1 MIDENK
7 FDYET
12 YIQEHLREI
21 DDLDERKFAKKLLLE
36 SLEKIFSWTEKKYDE
51 LQQRV
56 YNELKMTWEKF
67 GIYTTVID
75 KKNYDALNNFWF
87 PMCEEDIHIAVCQ
100 TNTVIYLMADDEACR
115 QFFCQETI
123 MGIEQESGK
132 EICFKIEKAQ
142 KYQKQISKL
151 HKLFLNN
158 HIPWQTIHMGHLERF
173 FEVCPIEEIASDT
186 HITFQWGEW
195 DKYIKTEKIPL
206 WNVQKTSLHSREF
219 RLPCI
224 DEIVYEHIFHLKDRK
239 AGQDGYL
246 VETEEDIL
254 SVRYE
259 ENKLL
264 LKTEKESVDN
274 VVIYRLHQSGRMAS
288 YGYQYPVLT
297 NRKEDSF
304 SARYLN
310 EVGNFIQTPMELRR
324 KIEEM
329 SGNYEIRVM
338 NYEIIDC
345 VDEKTISGDMNEL
358 FDMEIFPDDRRK
370 ILLFYIERDREKED
384 YLYHS
389 QIRYI
394 LSQLQM
400 EFLEYRCMGKFV

>member
-132 EICFKIEKAQ
+132 E
-142 KYQKQISKL
+142 
-151 HKLFLNN
+151 N
-158 HIPWQTIHMGHLERF
+158 G
-173 FEVCPIEEIASDT
+173 
-186 HITFQWGEW
+186 
-195 DKYIKTEKIPL
+195 
-206 WNVQKTSLHSREF
+206 TS
-219 RLPCI
+219 I
-224 DEIVYEHIFHLKDRK
+224 
-239 AGQDGYL
+239 
-246 VETEEDIL
+246 
-254 SVRYE
+254 
-259 ENKLL
+259 
-264 LKTEKESVDN
+264 
-274 VVIYRLHQSGRMAS
+274 
-288 YGYQYPVLT
+288 
-297 NRKEDSF
+297 
-304 SARYLN
+304 
-310 EVGNFIQTPMELRR
+310 
-324 KIEEM
+324 
-329 SGNYEIRVM
+329 
-338 NYEIIDC
+338 
-345 VDEKTISGDMNEL
+345 
-358 FDMEIFPDDRRK
+358 
-370 ILLFYIERDREKED
+370 
-384 YLYHS
+384 
-389 QIRYI
+389 
-394 LSQLQM
+394 
-400 EFLEYRCMGKFV
+400 

>member
-1 MIDENK
+1 M
-7 FDYET
+7 
-12 YIQEHLREI
+12 R
-21 DDLDERKFAKKLLLE
+21 R
-36 SLEKIFSWTEKKYDE
+36 SLQS
-51 LQQRV
+51 Q
-56 YNELKMTWEKF
+56 
-67 GIYTTVID
+67 
-75 KKNYDALNNFWF
+75 
-87 PMCEEDIHIAVCQ
+87 
-100 TNTVIYLMADDEACR
+100 
-115 QFFCQETI
+115 
-123 MGIEQESGK
+123 
-132 EICFKIEKAQ
+132 IC
-142 KYQKQISKL
+142 S
-151 HKLFLNN
+151 
-158 HIPWQTIHMGHLERF
+158 
-173 FEVCPIEEIASDT
+173 
-186 HITFQWGEW
+186 
-195 DKYIKTEKIPL
+195 
-206 WNVQKTSLHSREF
+206 
-219 RLPCI
+219 
-224 DEIVYEHIFHLKDRK
+224 RK

-370 ILLFYIERDREKED
+370 FYRQKRTIKNGMN
-384 YLYHS
+384 
-389 QIRYI
+389 YI
-394 LSQLQM
+394 L
-400 EFLEYRCMGKFV
+400 